1 MHQLENTVSI
11 AVLFQFHEA
20 DLVSMAEIEEELQRR
35 GKWVPLMH
43 LFPTDAT
50 HPSLNIS
57 WTPADL
63 ELQSW
68 MRESPTYKKV
78 LEGFT
83 PSFLHLGDEASIQQ
97 QA

>member
-1 MHQLENTVSI
+1 MEEI
-11 AVLFQFHEA
+11 A
-20 DLVSMAEIEEELQRR
+20 EELHRR

-50 HPSLNIS
+50 HPGLNVS

-63 ELQSW
+63 ELQGW
-68 MRESPTYKKV
+68 MRESSIYKQI

-83 PSFLHLGDEASIQQ
+83 PSFPHLGDEASIQQ
-97 QA
+97 QT